1 MESSFK
7 VWTTNR
13 NVLLSY
19 FDMYS
24 LEQLNTIPTGFNNN
38 LIWNLGH
45 IMVVQQGLVYR
56 ASGLPMNISD
66 ELFARFKSGSKPTGD
81 ETQEMADLIKGHLIL
96 LMNETKKDYMNGAFT
111 SYKEI
116 NTSTGFNLASVSDA
130 IAFNNYHE
138 GMHLGIMM
146 GLRKLI

>member
-7 VWTTNR
+7 VWTVNR
-13 NVLLSY
+13 NILLGY
-19 FDMYS
+19 FDKFS
-24 LEQLNTIPTGFNNN
+24 LEQLNTIPKGFNNN

-66 ELFARFKSGSKPTGD
+66 ELFARFKTGSKPTGD
-81 ETQEMADLIKGHLIL
+81 DTQEMADLIKGHLTL

-111 SYKEI
+111 TYKEI

-138 GMHLGIMM
+138 GLHAGIMM
-146 GLRKLI
+146 ALSKLV